1 MNQKGFANI
10 ILVVVIVMLVGAV
23 GYFAFVKKSEPVAQ
37 QPTPTPT
44 QVTNT
49 PKSSPTPTTTPAD
62 PTANWKTYTN
72 TQHGIEFKYPN
83 NWEIDAA
90 DTNKGQADS
99 FLDVH
104 LTNYK
109 VADRADCS
117 KFIGM
122 EIQAFHPIEGSFDT
136 FVKSQVN
143 TGGMGP
149 SGNLTP
155 IIIGGHTAY
164 KVDNSGWDGGCGGPG
179 YFIKASST
187 KYMYIFSGRG
197 KETDQKII
205 DQILATFKFTN

>member
-1 MNQKGFANI
+1 MKNI
-10 ILVVVIVMLVGAV
+10 FIVILGIIVLIG
-23 GYFAFVKKSEPVAQ
+23 GYFYFSRKPAYA
-37 QPTPTPT
+37 PTEN
-44 QVTNT
+44 TNQNQT
-49 PKSSPTPTTTPAD
+49 AD
-62 PTANWKTYTN
+62 WKTYTN
-72 TQHGIEFKYPN
+72 TQYGIELKYPN
-83 NWEIDAA
+83 NWEIDVA

-109 VADRADCS
+109 VENRADCS
-117 KFIGM
+117 KSIGM
-122 EIQAFHPIEGSFDT
+122 EIQAFHLIEGSFDT

-155 IIIGGHTAY
+155 IIIGDHTAY
-164 KVDNSGWDGGCGGPG
+164 KIDESGWDGGCGGPG